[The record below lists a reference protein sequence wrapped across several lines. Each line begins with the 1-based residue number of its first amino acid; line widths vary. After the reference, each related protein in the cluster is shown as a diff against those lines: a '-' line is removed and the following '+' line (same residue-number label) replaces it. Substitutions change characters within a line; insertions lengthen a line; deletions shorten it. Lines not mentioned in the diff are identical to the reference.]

1 MAFEPSSPAHSTGQP
16 TLECSSRRITLAP
29 DLAAYLA
36 AMEPAGPA
44 PMTAT
49 SQQSIFK
56 KEKEDYIVSFFLKLT
71 LVLWN
76 INFAN

>member
-1 MAFEPSSPAHSTGQP
+1 
-16 TLECSSRRITLAP
+16 
-29 DLAAYLA
+29 
-36 AMEPAGPA
+36 MEPAGPA